1 VVVIILVG
9 LIIIILGIPLLYAG
23 VAPDLLPQLPPRRIV
38 VMDNAAFHQRTD
50 IRFLFEPAGHSL
62 EYLPAYSPNFNP
74 IEHQWAQA
82 QAIRKQKPCS
92 IEDLLAFYVV

>member
-1 VVVIILVG
+1 MSRGKNWRIEF
-9 LIIIILGIPLLYAG
+9 YAG

-50 IRFLFEPAGHSL
+50 IRSLFEPAGPTL

-92 IEDLLAFYVV
+92 IEELLAFYVV